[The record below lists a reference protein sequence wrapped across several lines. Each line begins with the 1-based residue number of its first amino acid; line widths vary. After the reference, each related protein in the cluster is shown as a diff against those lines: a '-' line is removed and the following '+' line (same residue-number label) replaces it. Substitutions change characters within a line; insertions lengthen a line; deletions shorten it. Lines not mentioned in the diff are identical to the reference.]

1 VLHLILWNKVRKKTQ
16 QIIYCL
22 IYKLGYY
29 FRLTKSLSDH
39 IEPFYILLTVHNVM
53 ILGK

>member
-1 VLHLILWNKVRKKTQ
+1 MFHLILWNSVRQKTQ

-22 IYKLGYY
+22 IYKLGYH
-29 FRLTKSLSDH
+29 FRLTKSSSGH
-39 IEPFYILLTVHNVM
+39 IEPFYILLIVHHVM